1 MAWLSMA
8 WCCTCSMAQLRRAW
22 LRAAWH
28 GMPWRDIWH
37 CLHSMARY
45 GISWHNLA
53 WRSPQWHSMAWHGM
67 AWQGTCLRRVAR
79 SNKRNHMHATH
90 IRANSLCYIQAF
102 ARSHFG
108 VSNWVGV
115 APTWVFPSCA
125 HVHVLPLQW
134 TMSSCPW
141 PRRST
146 SPLMSDASVLD
157 SLLRICYYIY

>member
-1 MAWLSMA
+1 MCGKSAIGARSGGAVGDFTGKKERRGRRGADTGPICGANMNRTKLNVHVCQHMCNSL
-8 WCCTCSMAQLRRAW
+8 CIRTCDVLMC
-22 LRAAWH
+22 AA
-28 GMPWRDIWH
+28 MEIMLCNECMSVLASVRP
-37 CLHSMARY
+37 CLHSCIHV
-45 GISWHNLA
+45 GN
-53 WRSPQWHSMAWHGM
+53 
-67 AWQGTCLRRVAR
+67 
-79 SNKRNHMHATH
+79 
-90 IRANSLCYIQAF
+90 AF

-115 APTWVFPSCA
+115 APTWVFLSCA